1 MKRQTWLY
9 VGLGVV
15 CPPLVLELWLRRR
28 RMGR

>member
-15 CPPLVLELWLRRR
+15 CPLLVLELWLRRGAR
-28 RMGR
+28 